1 MTSGD
6 RPNTGEEVLLVS
18 LPVGFTSDLPTED
31 QAAIAAVV
39 GKTVRLI
46 NYRDDGRAE
55 LQFTDTHGIIH
66 FLYVEP
72 TYIKAVG

>member
-46 NYRDDGRAE
+46 NYCDDGRAE
-55 LQFTDTHGIIH
+55 LLFTDTHGIIH

-72 TYIKAVG
+72 THIKAVV